1 MAEDL
6 KQLAFHSQAED
17 AKQAVNGLIQIL
29 SSAQRHNGDSELTG
43 ALALSG
49 NRYFQVLEGEA
60 EVIDR
65 TMDRILRDPRHGN
78 VNVVARRPIEQRCFG
93 VWSLASPSMLP
104 SLKLQIDLA
113 ISACEIDCD
122 YAIRLL
128 MGVCSAKDVNGRLLA
143 A

>member
-17 AKQAVNGLIQIL
+17 AKQAVNGLLQIL
-29 SSAQRHNGDSELTG
+29 SSAQRNNGEGELTG

-60 EVIDR
+60 EVIDK
-65 TMDRILRDPRHGN
+65 TLDRILRDPRHGN
-78 VNVVARRPIEQRCFG
+78 VSVLARRPIETRTFG

-113 ISACEIDCD
+113 ITACEIDCD

-128 MGVCSAKDVNGRLLA
+128 MSVCTARDINGRLLA